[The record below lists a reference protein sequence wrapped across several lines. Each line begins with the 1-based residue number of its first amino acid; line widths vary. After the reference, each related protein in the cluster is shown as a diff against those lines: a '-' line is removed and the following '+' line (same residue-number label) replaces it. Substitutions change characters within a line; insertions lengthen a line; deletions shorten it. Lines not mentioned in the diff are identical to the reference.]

1 MKGQEIMQVPL
12 QQKTSKALS
21 PGGMLPLGAT
31 VWHDGINFSVTS
43 RYAEEVYLLLFD
55 VPTGEPTDIVKM
67 NKTGEVGWCVF
78 VHGIGAGQLY
88 GYKVLGRYD
97 PGFGLRFNIAK
108 LLMDPYAKAVTG
120 KLSENDHYLYAFDRT
135 APGKDLVRDDADN
148 TLIVPKSIA
157 VGTAFDW

>member
-55 VPTGEPTDIVKM
+55 VPTGEPISS
-67 NKTGEVGWCVF
+67 
-78 VHGIGAGQLY
+78 
-88 GYKVLGRYD
+88 R
-97 PGFGLRFNIAK
+97 
-108 LLMDPYAKAVTG
+108 
-120 KLSENDHYLYAFDRT
+120 
-135 APGKDLVRDDADN
+135 
-148 TLIVPKSIA
+148 
-157 VGTAFDW
+157 